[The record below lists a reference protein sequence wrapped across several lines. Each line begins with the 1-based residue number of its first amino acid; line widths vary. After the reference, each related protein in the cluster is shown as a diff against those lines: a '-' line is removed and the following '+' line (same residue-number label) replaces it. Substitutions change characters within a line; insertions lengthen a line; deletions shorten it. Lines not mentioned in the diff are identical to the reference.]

1 MLVSSFFCSNIESHL
16 NALETSF
23 PVMPCIVWGELN
35 VKEQNVSCLT
45 MTFILLEMH
54 KKTCITIRFYKSFRE
69 LVD

>member
-1 MLVSSFFCSNIESHL
+1 
-16 NALETSF
+16 
-23 PVMPCIVWGELN
+23 VMPCIVWGELN

-45 MTFILLEMH
+45 ITFILLEMH